1 MNPNRMANYRRGE
14 KAKLVS
20 AVEELCAR
28 LGRPVCSADLKA
40 FFGEYPER
48 RPCLLKRLG
57 QQLIVSSEA
66 LDGVVPHLKRIGI
79 FRYKAYYATDDRRVW
94 HQRFS
99 DYCVCEQIDEILR
112 LGIPDHIATLAGG
125 GHPEQAAHAASGW
138 LAEIEALSNRHS
150 DPERAQA
157 VCTSDADFVRRYADR
172 RFNPLTNFP
181 LITREEAIDYLMRE
195 AASRRLFDVQLSPFR
210 HLKRY
215 RWPQSNLFTMLSE
228 YRASPDQLYHFVR
241 GKWPVNDEDE
251 EIHRALAECLRYG
264 RSSDWLINAAE

>member
-1 MNPNRMANYRRGE
+1 MNPNHMANYRRGE

-40 FFGEYPER
+40 FFREYPER

-66 LDGVVPHLKRIGI
+66 LDGIVPHLKRIGI
-79 FRYKAYYATDDRRVW
+79 FRYKAYYASDDGRVW

-99 DYCVCEQIDEILR
+99 DYCVCEQIEELLR
-112 LGIPDHIATLAGG
+112 LGIPDHIAVLAGG

-138 LAEIEALSNRHS
+138 LAEIEILSCRHS
-150 DPERAQA
+150 DPERALA
-157 VCTSDADFVRRYADR
+157 ICTPDAEFVRRYADR
-172 RFNPLTNFP
+172 TFNPITNLP
-181 LITREEAIDYLMRE
+181 LITRGEAADYLVRE
-195 AASRRLFDVQLSPFR
+195 AAKRRFFEVPLSPFR
-210 HLKRY
+210 YLKRY
-215 RWPQSNLFTMLSE
+215 RWPQSILFTELSE

-241 GKWPVNDEDE
+241 GKWPMGNEDE
-251 EIHRALAECLRYG
+251 EIHGALAECLRYG
-264 RSSDWLINAAE
+264 LTRFGKV